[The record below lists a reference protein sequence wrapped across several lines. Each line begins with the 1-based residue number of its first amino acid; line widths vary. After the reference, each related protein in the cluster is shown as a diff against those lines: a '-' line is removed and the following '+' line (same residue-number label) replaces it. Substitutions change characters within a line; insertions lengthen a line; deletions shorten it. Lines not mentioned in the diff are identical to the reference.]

1 MPKERRII
9 PILISTAI
17 FILMEIA
24 ALNMISANGQ
34 LQRHWIARGAH
45 RIQGTLWGGTE
56 GIKYYFQLKKVNRDL
71 AAENADLREDLAYY
85 KAIVDDARLDTLR
98 LGFKPGRGF
107 IYIPAEI
114 EKISRNRQHNYIIIN
129 RGSEDGVL
137 ENSGIVTSKGVV
149 GIIDAV
155 EKHHSYALSFMN
167 PDISI
172 SARLGDKGAVGPLV
186 WDGRSSRRA
195 ILKEI
200 PLQYKYQE
208 GDTVYTSGYS
218 AIFPPDIPLGTAGA
232 SKVINGAT
240 NEIKVRL
247 FQDFSTLRY
256 VTVVGNTSLS
266 CRSAR
271 GIRRPWRRYPIE
283 QHGVVAVQDCRAVCV
298 GSTGNCGALD
308 IRTFVHRRKIHRVGD
323 VPIASQSDGCAV
335 LPVLRIDGRSGG
347 GTTHGIGNAVLVG

>member
-1 MPKERRII
+1 MPKQRRLI

-24 ALNMISANGQ
+24 ALNMISSNGS

-45 RIQGTLWGGTE
+45 RIQGALWGGTE
-56 GIKYYFQLKKVNRDL
+56 GVKYYFQLRKINRDL
-71 AAENADLREDLAYY
+71 AAENGSLREDLAYY
-85 KAIVDDARLDTLR
+85 KAIVDDARLDTMK
-98 LGFKPGRGF
+98 LGIREGRGF
-107 IYIPAEI
+107 TYIPAEI

-137 ENSGIVTSKGVV
+137 ENSGIVTGKGVV

-195 ILKEI
+195 ILREI

-218 AIFPPDIPLGTAGA
+218 SIFPPDIPLGTAGA

-247 FQDFSTLRY
+247 FQDFSTIRY
-256 VTVVGNTSLS
+256 VTVVSNTSQREL
-266 CRSAR
+266 
-271 GIRRPWRRYPIE
+271 E
-283 QHGVVAVQDCRAVCV
+283 
-298 GSTGNCGALD
+298 ALED
-308 IRTFVHRRKIHRVGD
+308 K
-323 VPIASQSDGCAV
+323 
-335 LPVLRIDGRSGG
+335 
-347 GTTHGIGNAVLVG
+347 